1 MPNRDELV
9 GAVDLHTGVALVL
22 TVFVAGC
29 EGDLPFRLMQRDL
42 DSVKTEVAVVD
53 RTHQGERAALEQRLE
68 KLETDL
74 KSNLEK
80 AGQEKRED
88 VEGFMRSQ
96 ASLNTKLDDLIE
108 EGRSTQGRL
117 EEIGHRISELNTRLD
132 ALGSQ
137 VGQFGRRVDGVEKQL
152 SQAAASAQ
160 EAKLT
165 GQAAVTAAQEASAL
179 AQQAITAYQQT
190 AQEVTKAFQQMA
202 EQTNAAVQ
210 QVNATTQLALTE
222 ARKAVAAKQAV
233 QPVVQ
238 RAPVV
243 IKLPPPP
250 SALPPAPATSLP
262 PPPASP
268 PQPATSAPTPG
279 ELYKNALNDY
289 TRGKYDLAIDGFRSY
304 IFLYPKTDL
313 LPSAQYWLGESF
325 YRRKDHGLA
334 VRQFELFVTEY
345 PKNPKVANAL
355 LKQGYAYLELGNTS
369 QGRAVLNSLRKRYP
383 KSQEAKLAK
392 ERLSQIKKGRG
403 TGSGSQGPAKR
414 TS

>member
-1 MPNRDELV
+1 MPGEHERVTVARFLLGMASILAVLV
-9 GAVDLHTGVALVL
+9 V
-22 TVFVAGC
+22 GC

-68 KLETDL
+68 KLEADL
-74 KSNLEK
+74 KSSLEK
-80 AGQEKRED
+80 ASQEKRED

-96 ASLNTKLDDLIE
+96 ASLNIKLDDLIE

-117 EEIGHRISELNTRLD
+117 EEIGHRISELNKRLD

-152 SQAAASAQ
+152 SQAAAS
-160 EAKLT
+160 
-165 GQAAVTAAQEASAL
+165 AQEASAL

-222 ARKAVAAKQAV
+222 ARKAAAAKQTA

-250 SALPPAPATSLP
+250 SALPPGPATPLP

-268 PQPATSAPTPG
+268 AQPATSVPTPG

-345 PKNPKVANAL
+345 PKNPKVASAL

-369 QGRAVLNSLRKRYP
+369 QGRAVLNSLRKRFP

-403 TGSGSQGPAKR
+403 NGSGSQGSSKR
-414 TS
+414 AS